1 VIGRI
6 VSHYKILE
14 NIGEGGM
21 GVVYEAEDLKLGRR
35 VAIKFLSQ
43 NTGSDPLALS
53 RFQREARSASGLN
66 HSNICTIYE
75 IDEFEGQP
83 FIVMELLR
91 GGTLTRYIDDKPLPE
106 ARLLELGIQIAEALE
121 AAHAAGIVHRDIK
134 PANIFVTERGQIKVL
149 DFGLAKL
156 ASLRVRH
163 ATATTLAAGSDR
175 SSTGTGSGIMVGTV
189 AYMSPEQARGDEVD
203 QRSDIFSFG
212 SVLYEMATGK
222 QAFTGSTS
230 AVVFASILHKDPPT
244 PIILNRELGPKWELL
259 LMRAL
264 EKDRDLRYQTISD
277 FKADLQR
284 LKRDSSGRSAIDTA
298 KLTAVEI
305 AAAAS
310 KPIPRLPVAL
320 AVAGLLLILAVA
332 GYFGFMHSGTIG
344 TVAVLPFSSD
354 SEEEG
359 TALVRDL
366 LARELVDHL
375 SNVKGLTTMAGSQTS
390 HFKAKDQDPKKAG
403 RELNVPGVV
412 TAEVS
417 VVRESAFVIHVE
429 VMNVDTGALIMGQ
442 TYEGLLDADEIDGKV
457 QEITHDIA
465 DKLHL
470 TVSAQQTRGSANFVQ
485 LTGKILG
492 TVYDAQGKGVPGVEV
507 RLENESRHFVR
518 TALTSD
524 DGSYELMLIPP
535 GDGYRIK
542 ASMGNVVSDVKML
555 PRLHLNEEKRVLPP
569 LTLVSR

>member
-1 VIGRI
+1 MEGRTI
-6 VSHYKILE
+6 SHYKILHS
-14 NIGEGGM
+14 IGEGGM
-21 GVVYEAEDLKLGRR
+21 GVVYEAEDLKLGRHA
-35 VAIKFLSQ
+35 AIKFLSQ
-43 NTGSDPLALS
+43 KAGEDPLALS
-53 RFQREARSASGLN
+53 RFQREARAASGLN
-66 HSNICTIYE
+66 HPYICTIYE

-91 GGTLTRYIDDKPLPE
+91 GSTLSRHIDGKPLPE
-106 ARLLELGIQIAEALE
+106 ARLLELGIEIAEALE
-121 AAHAAGIVHRDIK
+121 AAHTAGIIHRDIK
-134 PANIFVTERGQIKVL
+134 PANIFVTERGQVKVL

-163 ATATTLAAGSDR
+163 ATATTLAAGSDG
-175 SSTGTGSGIMVGTV
+175 SSTGTGIVVGTV
-189 AYMSPEQARGDEVD
+189 AYMSPEQARGEEVD

-222 QAFTGSTS
+222 QAFGGTTS

-284 LKRDSSGRSAIDTA
+284 LKRDSSGHAAIATA

-305 AAAAS
+305 ASARS
-310 KPIPRLPVAL
+310 KPVPRAMLGVA
-320 AVAGLLLILAVA
+320 AVVLLLILAVA
-332 GYFGFMHSGTIG
+332 GYFTFIRPSSISTI
-344 TVAVLPFSSD
+344 AVLPFSTTSGD
-354 SEEEG
+354 EG
-359 TALVRDL
+359 ASLVKDL

-375 SNVKGLTTMAGSQTS
+375 SNVQGLTTLAGSQSS
-390 HFKAKDQDPKKAG
+390 HFKKDQDPKQAG
-403 RELNVPGVV
+403 KELGVRGVV
-412 TAEVS
+412 GAEIT
-417 VVRESAFVIHVE
+417 VVRDSAFVIHVE

-442 TYEGLLDADEIDGKV
+442 SYEGLLEEDEIESKV
-457 QEITHDIA
+457 QQITKDIA

-470 TVSAQQTRGSANFVQ
+470 TVSAQEVHGSSNFVQ

-492 TVYDAQGKGVPGVEV
+492 TVYDANGKGIPGVEV
-507 RLENESRHFVR
+507 KLENEARHFAR
-518 TALTSD
+518 SALTSD
-524 DGSYELMLIPP
+524 DGGYELTLVPP

-542 ASMGNVVSDVKML
+542 ASKGNVLSDVKML

-569 LTLVSR
+569 LTLAVR